1 MLKFSLLLKSV
12 TSSFFFFLQHN
23 RLPLFQY
30 ASTFQHLVVLNRVGS
45 VAVSQEAR
53 PTDLQMICKH
63 GDTELLLVPAEGL
76 RSNTET

>member
-1 MLKFSLLLKSV
+1 MAE
-12 TSSFFFFLQHN
+12 
-23 RLPLFQY
+23 Y